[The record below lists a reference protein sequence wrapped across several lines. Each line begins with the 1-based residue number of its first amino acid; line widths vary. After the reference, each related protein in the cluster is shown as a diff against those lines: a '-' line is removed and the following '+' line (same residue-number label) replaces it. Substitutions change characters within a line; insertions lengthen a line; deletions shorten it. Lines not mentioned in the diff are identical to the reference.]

1 MFEKTYDPNPDT
13 SGNWIS
19 NESGTSTE
27 HRFCI
32 VTDGDGAPLFM
43 EPTYDIRLPRS
54 RMMEIHRLVIGNGCP
69 KCIVILESDSGHADN
84 LSRCVDM
91 DYAVPALRRTPFV
104 KNMMSQVVKNR
115 TDQNSIRHFDG
126 KTYVAYDSEVAIVPR
141 KIQRRID
148 CREEDDETPDFE
160 IILPTDQRFFS
171 IPLDL
176 RISAWACLE
185 YGSGPD
191 DGRERMSRRLAD
203 IEEQLRAMDPYDAVD
218 SIRDIARE
226 FSRYL
231 DVRVVEGE
239 LEIKVRQKGVS
250 AALNREGIFVV
261 MSHGV
266 RNWNDI
272 MRCARCRS
280 IFQRELNVMQT
291 NLTTGSVSGRAS
303 SIMESMA
310 VKFCALTLWS
320 MCTKRLSEA
329 GINMPVSTAMQ
340 ILDTVMA
347 IGDGSIWRI
356 SEVSPAHRSIYEAL
370 HVPLPGPSIPSAPY
384 EYAPGMRTTDMMDRQ
399 TGSPGNDHW
408 RIRDE
413 RRTDR
418 RLRPHQQEGKG
429 HRQVPRGDEAPD
441 ETIHGRLRD
450 PVGEEVRDVPC
461 PDTHSGILWPEGRP
475 A

>member
-1 MFEKTYDPNPDT
+1 
-13 SGNWIS
+13 
-19 NESGTSTE
+19 
-27 HRFCI
+27 
-32 VTDGDGAPLFM
+32 M

-54 RMMEIHRLVIGNGCP
+54 RMMEIHRWMIDNGCP
-69 KCIVILESDSGHADN
+69 RCVVILESDSGHADN

-91 DYAVPALRRTPFV
+91 DYAIPALRRTPFV

-115 TDQNSIRHFDG
+115 TDQSSIRHFDG

-148 CREEDDETPDFE
+148 SREEDNETPEFE

-171 IPLDL
+171 VPLDL

-185 YGSGPD
+185 YGSGSD

-203 IEEQLRAMDPYDAVD
+203 IEDQLRSMDPYDAVD
-218 SIRDIARE
+218 RVRDIAGE

-266 RNWNDI
+266 RSWSDM
-272 MRCARCRS
+272 MRCARCRG
-280 IFQRELNVMQT
+280 IFQKELNVMQT
-291 NLTTGSVSGRAS
+291 NLTTGTVNARTP

-320 MCTKRLSEA
+320 LCTKRLSES
-329 GINMPVSTAMQ
+329 GIEMPVSTAMQ

-347 IGDGSIWRI
+347 IGDGSTWRI
-356 SEVSPAHRSIYEAL
+356 SEVSPAHRRIYEAL

-384 EYAPGMRTTDMMDRQ
+384 KYAPGMRTTDMMTRQ
-399 TGSPGNDHW
+399 TGSQDPDKW
-408 RIRDE
+408 RM
-413 RRTDR
+413 
-418 RLRPHQQEGKG
+418 
-429 HRQVPRGDEAPD
+429 
-441 ETIHGRLRD
+441 
-450 PVGEEVRDVPC
+450 
-461 PDTHSGILWPEGRP
+461 
-475 A
+475 